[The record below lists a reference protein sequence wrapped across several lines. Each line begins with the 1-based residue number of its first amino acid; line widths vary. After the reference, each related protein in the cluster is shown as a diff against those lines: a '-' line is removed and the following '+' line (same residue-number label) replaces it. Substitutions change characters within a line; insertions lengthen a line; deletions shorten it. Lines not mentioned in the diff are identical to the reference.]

1 VTEAHRRPGDG
12 VRLER
17 VTKRYRRRGPLVLA
31 GLDLALE
38 PGALTVVVGANGSG
52 KSTLVRVLLRLTR
65 PTGGTVHGRSGPV
78 GYVPEQ
84 LPATIRMSAAGY
96 LVHLGRIRGLTAPSA
111 TARAAELLG
120 HLHLLPGPD
129 VPVSTL
135 SKGNRQKVAIAQ
147 AFLVPVG
154 LLVLDEPYSGLDRP
168 SIEAVESLTAI
179 ARRQGATVVRTA
191 HTADAAAGASAA
203 YVIDAGALHPIAA
216 PPAADP
222 GAPSGPRPVTAAL
235 WLRAPTGASDHG
247 WLASWSPAPPAAT
260 TEVHVVVDR
269 DAVDRVLSEALARR
283 YSVVEVR
290 AVPEGEGR

>member
-1 VTEAHRRPGDG
+1 VTEAHRRPDNG
-12 VRLER
+12 VQLEA

-168 SIEAVESLTAI
+168 SIEAVESLMAA

-191 HTADAAAGASAA
+191 HTVDAAAGASAA
-203 YVIDAGALHPIAA
+203 YVIDAGVLHPVAA
-216 PPAADP
+216 PPADDP
-222 GAPSGPRPVTAAL
+222 AASAAPVAL
-235 WLRAPTGASDHG
+235 WLRAPTGATDHG
-247 WLASWSPAPPAAT
+247 WLAPWVATRTAPPGT
-260 TEVHVVVDR
+260 TAEVRVVVDR
-269 DAVDRVLSEALARR
+269 DAVGHVLGEALAHR
-283 YSVVEVR
+283 YSVIEVR
-290 AVPEGEGR
+290 AVPEGEVR